1 MPLTNPRTGAYTDLK
16 TVIDT
21 YTWRTSVRANNAPVV
36 PTVYQWTELGDRRG
50 LQDPA
55 IVIQTY
61 ILRGIELSSGA
72 VAIRARMGLVFHCY
86 SKTPQVCEK
95 LADGLWNVFYAT
107 NDQSGARNYVSTTMT
122 TIRKIMPVGYNDTP
136 PHKEFDDRGQQ
147 TGWWVQVVRAEAET
161 QQAN

>member
-21 YTWRTSVRANNAPVV
+21 YTWRTSVRANNASVV

-61 ILRGIELSSGA
+61 ILRGIEMSSGA
-72 VAIRARMGLVFHCY
+72 VAIRARMGLVFHGAKICK
-86 SKTPQVCEK
+86 SRVCRSC
-95 LADGLWNVFYAT
+95 T
-107 NDQSGARNYVSTTMT
+107 CRNF
-122 TIRKIMPVGYNDTP
+122 GYPISLPCRWID
-136 PHKEFDDRGQQ
+136 
-147 TGWWVQVVRAEAET
+147 
-161 QQAN
+161 